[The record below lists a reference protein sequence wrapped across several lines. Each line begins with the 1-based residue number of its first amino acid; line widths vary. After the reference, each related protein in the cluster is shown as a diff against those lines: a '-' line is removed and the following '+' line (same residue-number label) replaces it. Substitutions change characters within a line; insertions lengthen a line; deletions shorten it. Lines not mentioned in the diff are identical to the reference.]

1 MIESL
6 QTFLVYPNK
15 GELEPRGISGTEVPL
30 EGDVFKLLQDVYSKS
45 DRECRVDISFNQAA
59 DGGQQNDCRDLL
71 MAYANNP
78 TIAMGLPL
86 ATRLGGHTT
95 KRSALGLLF
104 LATGMAG
111 AQRKILI
118 ARFAANSGILA
129 DENREALS
137 IQFIERVFL
146 RSIHSYKAVVY
157 QDELSPAAYWAGKAI
172 DRQINST
179 ETEVSRY
186 WISDFLASDLRTT
199 AAQGTR
205 VLAVAMRT
213 AARKSQSLDV
223 KKEISAAAALGGNL
237 NGQVTTAREFLNR
250 FGLSPQS
257 REEIVAQMRNEVIIN
272 EQFRFSAEE
281 FNRQL
286 PYRTVELDTGAIL
299 TASAADF
306 DQLFHQGEPDE
317 AGRVTYST
325 TGRVISQKL
334 EKLSR

>member
-1 MIESL
+1 MRVCRPFWCIPTRESWS
-6 QTFLVYPNK
+6 
-15 GELEPRGISGTEVPL
+15 LEQISGTEVPL

-45 DRECRVDISFNQAA
+45 DRECRVDISFNRAA

-78 TIAMGLPL
+78 TIDMGLPL
-86 ATRLGGHTT
+86 ANRLGGHTT

-104 LATGMAG
+104 LATGMVG

-129 DENREALS
+129 DEDREALS

-157 QDELSPAAYWAGKAI
+157 QDELSAAAYWAGKAI
-172 DRQINST
+172 DRQINSR

-205 VLAVAMRT
+205 VLAIAMRT

-237 NGQVTTAREFLNR
+237 NGQVTTAGEFLNR

-257 REEIVAQMRNEVIIN
+257 RGEIVAQMRNEVILN

-299 TASAADF
+299 TAAAADF
-306 DQLFHQGEPDE
+306 DELFQHGEPDE